1 MYSKGCAKSHST
13 DNADAAAALKVYH
26 KSLAN
31 VDFLHGSA
39 ESMLTVTNLLIG
51 RQLFAH
57 RPVHEL
63 QLSIGAVFG
72 FQRT

>member
-1 MYSKGCAKSHST
+1 MSESKPMLP
-13 DNADAAAALKVYH
+13 AALKVYH

-51 RQLFAH
+51 KFLY
-57 RPVHEL
+57 L
-63 QLSIGAVFG
+63 QLTIPGYTILQLLLYQLVSCVAK
-72 FQRT
+72 